1 MDSLYEAPMTEL
13 RSKNDNTLG
22 FVDPYVVFKGPNPSA
37 TWINDMCMNLMRFFV
52 DQKDKIRILFPYN
65 FK

>member
-1 MDSLYEAPMTEL
+1 MTDL

-22 FVDPYVVFKGPNPSA
+22 FVDPYVVFKEPNPSV
-37 TWINDMCMNLMRFFV
+37 TWINDMCTNLMRFFMN
-52 DQKDKIRILFPYN
+52 QKDKKRILFPYN